1 MPGHGRV
8 ACAVLAIRVHSPAGT
23 VSGVHR
29 PMLWVRVTAGV
40 LAVWWGFLFY
50 GLIDLLAFLQGPEF
64 HDSILLSTGWGLLF
78 LFLAAGP
85 LTVLAVRSGSAASAV
100 SAQLACVTVALVI
113 AAVLGQSAGYLI
125 AAAGMALTAVLVIAR
140 GPASLTAT
148 VSTWGWSTPPAVM
161 VALAVVPLVHYAWV
175 SAQNTGTGVTTDD
188 TFALDHWPAQAAL
201 AIAALLIAAVAAG
214 HPQGWRV
221 PAWSVAASG
230 AWFAVACWLEPHLVG
245 TVSLPWAAALLVW
258 SVGFVVATHVTS
270 PDLPASTSA
279 SLSSARAP
287 H

>member
-85 LTVLAVRSGSAASAV
+85 LAVLCLGRAAWSSAA
-100 SAQLACVTVALVI
+100 
-113 AAVLGQSAGYLI
+113 
-125 AAAGMALTAVLVIAR
+125 
-140 GPASLTAT
+140 
-148 VSTWGWSTPPAVM
+148 
-161 VALAVVPLVHYAWV
+161 
-175 SAQNTGTGVTTDD
+175 
-188 TFALDHWPAQAAL
+188 
-201 AIAALLIAAVAAG
+201 AIQIAAVALALAVTAG
-214 HPQGWRV
+214 L
-221 PAWSVAASG
+221 SAAPR
-230 AWFAVACWLEPHLVG
+230 FLL
-245 TVSLPWAAALLVW
+245 AAL
-258 SVGFVVATHVTS
+258 A
-270 PDLPASTSA
+270 
-279 SLSSARAP
+279 
-287 H
+287 